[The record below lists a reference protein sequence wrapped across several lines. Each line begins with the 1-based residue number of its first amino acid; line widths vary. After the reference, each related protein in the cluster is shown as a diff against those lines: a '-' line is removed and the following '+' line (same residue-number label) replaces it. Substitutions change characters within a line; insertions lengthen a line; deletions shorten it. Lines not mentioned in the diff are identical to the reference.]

1 MPGTI
6 PQAYF
11 DQPSVSMSNNY
22 TRLKPDKKDLGRC
35 EFRLRQEALFL
46 PAKGFLKKK
55 IKKSK
60 EGLSFKIGK

>member
-55 IKKSK
+55 K
-60 EGLSFKIGK
+60 F